1 MTNRTRLKL
10 VEHEEDE
17 WEPPEDFVLTEVPP
31 IEEHE
36 HDDLVMDQ
44 KIDE

>member
-1 MTNRTRLKL
+1 MMNRTRLVL
-10 VEHEEDE
+10 IEDSEDE

>member
-1 MTNRTRLKL
+1 MTNRTRLQL
-10 VEHEEDE
+10 VEETEDE
-17 WEPPEDFVLTEVPP
+17 WEPPEDYILMEVPP

-36 HDDLVMDQ
+36 HNDLVMDH